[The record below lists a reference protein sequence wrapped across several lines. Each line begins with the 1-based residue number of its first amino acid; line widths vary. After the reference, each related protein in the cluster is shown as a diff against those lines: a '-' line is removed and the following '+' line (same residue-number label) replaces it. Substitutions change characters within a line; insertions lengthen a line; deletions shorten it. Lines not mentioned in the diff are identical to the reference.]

1 MLQSKHA
8 IKPFY
13 RRLQSFLFVEK
24 STRIDQNQLKSTKID
39 ENQPKSTKTGLVD
52 FKRTEINQNGFGW
65 FSIDEFHQK
74 KWFQH
79 EMFHTQRKWANFNA
93 IKIV

>member
-24 STRIDQNQLKSTKID
+24 STRIDQNQLKSTKIAQ
-39 ENQPKSTKTGLVD
+39 NQPKLVKID
-52 FKRTEINQNGFGW
+52 QNGFGSQPESLRVAS
-65 FSIDEFHQK
+65 FFAQNRSCKTQK
-74 KWFQH
+74 LVS
-79 EMFHTQRKWANFNA
+79 ANCTKLCC
-93 IKIV
+93 I